1 MNKNVTVKAHCK
13 INISLDIK
21 GLREDGKHE
30 VDMVM
35 QTLPLHDVIE
45 MKKIPSESKE
55 IVLKSNAQWVPTDS
69 KNTAYKAAEL
79 LAKNFAKIDCGT
91 EIFIDK
97 KVPGCGGLGG
107 SSADAAGVLLGMNE
121 LFDLGLSVEELQEYG
136 AQIGADV
143 PFLIRYGAAIATGT
157 GTTLEYVE
165 PLKEGILLLV
175 NSGAEVST
183 AEAYKTYDELEK
195 NGKIPSESHQ
205 EAKETAKAMAC
216 GLEALV
222 GKTKNVLEYP
232 AFYLQPEIENI
243 KKEIE
248 ELGAAVSMMSG
259 SGATV
264 FGIFGKKEDKK
275 ALAAQKVFES
285 RGWFTYVCD
294 FENFE

>member
-1 MNKNVTVKAHCK
+1 MKQNVTVKAYCK
-13 INISLDIK
+13 INISLAIK

-30 VDMVM
+30 VDMIM
-35 QTLPLHDVIE
+35 QSLPLHDVIE
-45 MKKIPSESKE
+45 MKKIPSQSKE
-55 IVLKSNAQWVPTDS
+55 IVLKSNAEWVPTDS
-69 KNTAYKAAEL
+69 KNTAYKAAQL
-79 LAKNFAKIDCGT
+79 LAENFSQVDCGT

-107 SSADAAGVLLGMNE
+107 SSADAAGVLLGMND
-121 LFDLGLSVEELQEYG
+121 LFDLGLPIEELQEYG

-157 GTTLEYVE
+157 GTTLKYVE

-195 NGKIPSESHQ
+195 NGEIPSEAHQ
-205 EAKETAKAMAC
+205 AAKDTANAMKN
-216 GLEALV
+216 GLDALV

-232 AFYLQPEIENI
+232 AFYLQPGIENI
-243 KKEIE
+243 KKEIS

-264 FGIFGKKEDKK
+264 FGIFRKKDEEKVVK
-275 ALAAQKVFES
+275 AQKVFEK
-285 RGWFTYVCD
+285 RGWFTYICD
-294 FENFE
+294 FENLK

>member
-1 MNKNVTVKAHCK
+1 MKNVTIKAYCK

-21 GLREDGKHE
+21 GLREDGKHG

-45 MKKIPSESKE
+45 MKKIPSDNKE
-55 IVLKSNAQWVPTDS
+55 IVLKSNAEWVPTNS

-79 LAKNFAKIDCGT
+79 LVKNFAKIDSGT

-107 SSADAAGVLLGMNE
+107 SSADAAGVLLGMNK

-195 NGKIPSESHQ
+195 NGKIPSEAHQ
-205 EAKETAKAMAC
+205 SARETANAMKI
-216 GLEALV
+216 GLDALV

-232 AFYLQPEIENI
+232 AFCLQPEIENI

-248 ELGAAVSMMSG
+248 ETGAAVSMMSG

-264 FGIFGKKEDKK
+264 FGIFRKKDQEK

-285 RGWFTYVCD
+285 RGWFTYICD

>member
-1 MNKNVTVKAHCK
+1 MNKVTIKAHCK

-30 VDMVM
+30 VDMIM
-35 QTLPLHDVIE
+35 QSLPLHDVIE
-45 MKKIPSESKE
+45 MKKISSESKD
-55 IVLKSNAQWVPTDS
+55 IMLKSNATWVPTDN

-79 LAKNFAKIDCGT
+79 LTENFSKIDCGT

-121 LFDLGLSVEELQEYG
+121 LFDLGLSIEELQEYG

-143 PFLIRYGAAIATGT
+143 PFLIKYGAAVAMGT
-157 GTTLEYVE
+157 GTTLEYIE

-195 NGKIPSESHQ
+195 CGKIPSVAHQ
-205 EAKETAKAMAC
+205 NAKDTAKAMEK
-216 GLEALV
+216 GLDALV

-264 FGIFGKKEDKK
+264 FGIFRKKDNEKVI
-275 ALAAQKVFES
+275 AAQKVFEK
-285 RGWFTYVCD
+285 RGWFTYICD
-294 FENFE
+294 FENFK